1 MRLSADPTHTGPLLE
16 AVGVEGVGLT
26 TTVVEPA
33 ELVQPLAVTV
43 TLYVPAAANVT
54 LAIVGF
60 CKTEV
65 NPLGPVQAYVAPET
79 AGVVRLSADPT
90 HTGPLLDAVGVAGE
104 ELTTRVVDPAAL
116 VHPLTVTVT
125 LYVPAAAN
133 VTLAI
138 VGFCN
143 EEVKPFG
150 PVHAY
155 VAPETAG
162 VVRFNA
168 DPTHKGPL
176 LAAVGVAGDGL
187 TTRVVEPA
195 ALVHP
200 PTVTVTLYVPA
211 SANVTPDTEGV
222 RDAEVKPLGPV
233 QAYVAPATTGVE
245 RLSVTPAHNGPL
257 LVAAGVAGT
266 GLTTTVVEPAAL
278 VHPPTVTVTLYVP
291 ASASVTLAIDGFCTA
306 AVKPLGPVQS

>member
-1 MRLSADPTHTGPLLE
+1 MTGK
-16 AVGVEGVGLT
+16 ALT
-26 TTVVEPA
+26 ATVVE
-33 ELVQPLAVTV
+33 
-43 TLYVPAAANVT
+43 
-54 LAIVGF
+54 
-60 CKTEV
+60 
-65 NPLGPVQAYVAPET
+65 
-79 AGVVRLSADPT
+79 
-90 HTGPLLDAVGVAGE
+90 
-104 ELTTRVVDPAAL
+104 PAAL

-143 EEVKPFG
+143 TEVNPLG

-155 VAPETAG
+155 DAPETAG

-168 DPTHKGPL
+168 DPTHNGPL
-176 LAAVGVAGDGL
+176 LAAVGVVGAGL
-187 TTRVVEPA
+187 ITTVVEPA